1 MAAGW
6 ALNSVVKPH
15 NDFKPMKNLLNSRL
29 LLAIF
34 LCAFIAATAH
44 AQQRQ
49 TGNRGTGTASRTGG
63 AGTRAGGGAGGRGS
77 ASGSGSREYTP
88 PGEIGEATVTSDP
101 ETRRL
106 IVITD
111 EETEPFLRQVI
122 TNLDRP
128 KPQVLIKVVFLEVT
142 YRNGSDIGLEG
153 AYRKGFGNSTTGSF
167 SQVFGLSGLN
177 NSPANNTVNQFGQP
191 TSAFSPT
198 PPGAGLYQVLGQDFQ
213 ASLRAI
219 ATAGKTEILSRPSIL
234 TRNSQQATISLG
246 QEVPLVTNTRFDT
259 LGNQINTVSYTSVGI
274 ILKVTPFIT
283 SDGMVEMI
291 VTPESSGLA
300 DRSQWVP
307 ISGGALAPVIN
318 SRIADTVVVVPDGQ
332 TVIIGGLMENAK
344 TKTESKI
351 PYISSIPLLGNLFKH
366 TIKDNSKT
374 ELMIFLTPHIV
385 AEPTQLAR
393 LTATEN
399 TKIQMAPQSF
409 TDQDL
414 NLYLD
419 NLPNKIG
426 ATNQVDNARP
436 SKKKK

>member
-1 MAAGW
+1 LG
-6 ALNSVVKPH
+6 VKRWKNKTMTKSP
-15 NDFKPMKNLLNSRL
+15 FKSRL
-29 LLAIF
+29 LLALF
-34 LCAFIAATAH
+34 LFAFVIATTQ

-49 TGNRGTGTASRTGG
+49 TGNRGTGGGRTAGGGGRTGGGGASRTGS
-63 AGTRAGGGAGGRGS
+63 T
-77 ASGSGSREYTP
+77 SGSREYAA
-88 PGEIGEATVTSDP
+88 PGEIGEAIVTADP

-111 EETEPFLRQVI
+111 EETAPFVSQVI

-142 YRNGSDIGLEG
+142 YRNGSDIGFEG
-153 AYRKGFGNSTTGSF
+153 AYRKGFGNSSTGVLG
-167 SQVFGLSGLN
+167 QVFGLGGLN
-177 NSPANNTVNQFGQP
+177 SAPTNLTYNQFGQP
-191 TSAFSPT
+191 TSAFAPT
-198 PPGAGLYQVLGQDFQ
+198 PPGAGLYQVLGQDFT
-213 ASLRAI
+213 ATLRAI
-219 ATAGKTEILSRPSIL
+219 AQAGKTEILSRPSIL

-246 QEVPLVTNTRFDT
+246 QEVPLITNTRFDT
-259 LGNQINTVSYTSVGI
+259 LGNQINTVTYTSVGI

-283 SDGMVEMI
+283 SDGLVEMI
-291 VTPESSGLA
+291 VTPESSSLA

-318 SRIADTVVVVPDGQ
+318 SRIADTVVVVPNGQ
-332 TVIIGGLMENAK
+332 TVIIGGLMENSKLKA
-344 TKTESKI
+344 ESKI

-385 AEPTQLAR
+385 SEPQQLAS
-393 LTATEN
+393 LTASEN
-399 TKIQMAPQSF
+399 NKVQIAPQAF
-409 TDQDL
+409 TEEEM

-426 ATNQVDNARP
+426 PTNQVYPANP
-436 SKKKK
+436 PKKSK

>member
-1 MAAGW
+1 MT
-6 ALNSVVKPH
+6 
-15 NDFKPMKNLLNSRL
+15 KNLLISRFIVAL
-29 LLAIF
+29 FVA
-34 LCAFIAATAH
+34 AFFAATAH

-49 TGNRGTGTASRTGG
+49 TGNRGAGG
-63 AGTRAGGGAGGRGS
+63 GGGAGSRTGNARTTGGGGGRSSGTGS
-77 ASGSGSREYTP
+77 SYTP
-88 PGEIGEATVTSDP
+88 PGEIGEAIVTADP

-111 EETEPFLRQVI
+111 EETAPFVAQVI

-142 YRNGSDIGLEG
+142 YRNGSDIGIEG
-153 AYRKGFGNSTTGSF
+153 AYRKGFGNSTTGAF

-177 NSPANNTVNQFGQP
+177 SAPTNLTYNQFGQP

-219 ATAGKTEILSRPSIL
+219 ATAGKAEILSRPSIL

-246 QEVPLVTNTRFDT
+246 QEVPIPTNTRFDT
-259 LGNQINTVSYTSVGI
+259 LGNQINTISYTSVGI

-291 VTPESSGLA
+291 VSPESSGLA

-307 ISGGALAPVIN
+307 ISGGVLAPVIN
-318 SRIADTVVVVPDGQ
+318 SRIADTVVVVPNGQ
-332 TVIIGGLMENAK
+332 TVIIGGLMENVK
-344 TKTESKI
+344 TKTENKV

-366 TIKDNSKT
+366 TVKDNSKT

-385 AEPTQLAR
+385 AEPQQLAS
-393 LTATEN
+393 LTASEN
-399 TKIQMAPQSF
+399 TKIQLAPQSF
-409 TDQDL
+409 TEQDL
-414 NLYLD
+414 NLFLD

-426 ATNQVDNARP
+426 PTNQVEKP
-436 SKKKK
+436 KPGKKSK

>member
-1 MAAGW
+1 MI
-6 ALNSVVKPH
+6 
-15 NDFKPMKNLLNSRL
+15 KNLLKNRL
-29 LLAIF
+29 IFALFICVVTAI
-34 LCAFIAATAH
+34 TTS
-44 AQQRQ
+44 AQNRT
-49 TGNRGTGTASRTGG
+49 TGNRGTGGG
-63 AGTRAGGGAGGRGS
+63 AGNRGGGGGGGGRGIGS
-77 ASGSGSREYTP
+77 SGTSGTRDYIP
-88 PGEIGEATVTSDP
+88 NGQIGEAIVTSDP

-111 EETEPFLRQVI
+111 EETAPYVNQVI

-142 YRNGSDIGLEG
+142 YTHSSDIGVEG
-153 AYRKGFGNSTTGSF
+153 AYRKGFGNSTTGNF
-167 SQVFGLSGLN
+167 SQVFGLSGLSSAVGTN
-177 NSPANNTVNQFGQP
+177 GQLSGVNQFGTP
-191 TSAFSPT
+191 VSAYSPI
-198 PPGAGLYQVLGQDFQ
+198 PPGAGLYQVLGSDFQ
-213 ASLRAI
+213 ATLRAI

-234 TRNSQQATISLG
+234 TRNGQQASISLG

-274 ILKVTPFIT
+274 ILKVTPFIN
-283 SDGMVEMI
+283 SDGLVEMI

-332 TVIIGGLMENAK
+332 TVVIGGLMQNSK
-344 TKTESKI
+344 SKTENKV
-351 PYISSIPLLGNLFKH
+351 PYLSAIPLLGNLFKH

-374 ELMIFLTPHIV
+374 ELIIFLTPHIV
-385 AEPTQLAR
+385 AEPQQLAA
-393 LTATEN
+393 LTAAEN
-399 TKIQMAPQSF
+399 SKIQVAPKEFSEKE
-409 TDQDL
+409 L

-426 ATNQVDNARP
+426 STNSVDNMP
-436 SKKKK
+436 DKKKKKNKDEE

>member
-1 MAAGW
+1 MI
-6 ALNSVVKPH
+6 
-15 NDFKPMKNLLNSRL
+15 KNLLKNRL
-29 LLAIF
+29 IFALFICVVTAI
-34 LCAFIAATAH
+34 TTS
-44 AQQRQ
+44 AQNRT
-49 TGNRGTGTASRTGG
+49 TGNRGTG
-63 AGTRAGGGAGGRGS
+63 GGGNRGGGGGGGGGRGIGS
-77 ASGSGSREYTP
+77 SGTSGTRDYIP
-88 PGEIGEATVTSDP
+88 NGQIGEAIVTSDP

-111 EETEPFLRQVI
+111 EETAPYVNQVI

-142 YRNGSDIGLEG
+142 YTHSSDIGVEG
-153 AYRKGFGNSTTGSF
+153 AYRKGFGNSTTGNF
-167 SQVFGLSGLN
+167 SQVFGLSGLSSAVGTN
-177 NSPANNTVNQFGQP
+177 GQLSGVNQFGTP
-191 TSAFSPT
+191 VSAYSPI
-198 PPGAGLYQVLGQDFQ
+198 PPGAGLYQVLGSDFQ
-213 ASLRAI
+213 ATLRAI

-234 TRNSQQATISLG
+234 TRNGQQASISLG

-274 ILKVTPFIT
+274 ILKVTPFIN
-283 SDGMVEMI
+283 SDGLVEMI

-332 TVIIGGLMENAK
+332 TVVIGGLMQNSK
-344 TKTESKI
+344 SKTENKV
-351 PYISSIPLLGNLFKH
+351 PYLSAIPLLGNLFKH

-374 ELMIFLTPHIV
+374 ELIIFLTPHIV
-385 AEPTQLAR
+385 AEPQQLAA
-393 LTATEN
+393 LTAAEN
-399 TKIQMAPQSF
+399 SKIQVAPKEFSEKE
-409 TDQDL
+409 L

-426 ATNQVDNARP
+426 STNSVDNMP
-436 SKKKK
+436 DKKKKKNKDEE